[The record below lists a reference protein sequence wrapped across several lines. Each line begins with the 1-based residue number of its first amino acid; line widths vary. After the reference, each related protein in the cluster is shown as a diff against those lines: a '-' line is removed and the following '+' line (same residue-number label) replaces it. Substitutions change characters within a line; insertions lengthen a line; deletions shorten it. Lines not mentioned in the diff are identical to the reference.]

1 MYFIIEQEKVTAD
14 DADDTIVSGISAD
27 DTLTALVAGEGPCSI
42 DEISPD
48 VVCDEQT
55 ENIFNCNSP
64 KDIINGVPSLG
75 SLVGLIVFF
84 YAVSKLDNG
93 EGFFDKLF
101 YQTHC

>member
-1 MYFIIEQEKVTAD
+1 MTAD
-14 DADDTIVSGISAD
+14 DADDTVVSGISAD

-48 VVCDEQT
+48 VVCEEQT

-84 YAVSKLDNG
+84 LCSIKSSLG
-93 EGFFDKLF
+93 QF
-101 YQTHC
+101 

>member
-1 MYFIIEQEKVTAD
+1 MTAD

-75 SLVGLIVFF
+75 SLVGLILCFF
-84 YAVSKLDNG
+84 YAVSNLLRQKG
-93 EGFFDKLF
+93 VR
-101 YQTHC
+101 Q